1 MIPTEFSVNTILLIV
16 TAIGSIIA
24 AVASI
29 LGLRKQYELPII
41 HVRDSTVSWTSEG
54 TIGRYVEFR
63 QPTEPPQWLV
73 HQVKIRQEW
82 IAKTGDQVRDNFG
95 SLLGFRQ
102 GSDWKNRLVFNPPVA
117 NGYFV
122 LHVDAPQ
129 HLKYSFDVVL
139 RNQVG
144 VRRRVTCFSS

>member
-1 MIPTEFSVNTILLIV
+1 MISNELPINTILLIV

-29 LGLRKQYELPII
+29 LGLRKQYKLPII
-41 HVRDSTVSWTSEG
+41 HVKDNTVSWTSEG
-54 TIGRYVEFR
+54 AIGRYVEFR
-63 QPTEPPQWLV
+63 QPAEPPKWLV
-73 HQVKIRQEW
+73 HQVKVRQEW
-82 IAKTGDQVRDNFG
+82 IARTGDPVRDSFG
-95 SLLGFRQ
+95 SVLGFRQ
-102 GSDWKNRLVFNPPVA
+102 GSDWKKRLVFNPPVA